1 MNEIEKNSNATEL
14 FEKEEI
20 EGTPFRVIHDTEKD
34 IYFGIFG
41 NYKVT
46 NDYKTKEEIVS
57 KLTPV
62 TYDNIIT
69 LCSVIF
75 DTLSKSTLNNK

>member
-1 MNEIEKNSNATEL
+1 MTEISKNPNATEL
-14 FEKEEI
+14 FEKHEI
-20 EGTPFRVIHDTEKD
+20 EGTPFKVVHDTEKD
-34 IYFGIFG
+34 EYFGIFG

-46 NDYKTKEEIVS
+46 NNFKTKEEVVS
-57 KLTPV
+57 KLTPI

-75 DTLSKSTLNNK
+75 DTLLKSTLNNK

>member
-1 MNEIEKNSNATEL
+1 MTEISKNPNATEL
-14 FEKEEI
+14 FEKEET

-46 NDYKTKEEIVS
+46 DDLKTKEEVIFR
-57 KLTPV
+57 LTPV

-75 DTLSKSTLNNK
+75 DTLLKTTLNSK